1 MSDLSLTPGE
11 VLSGTPIAQ
20 EAVDEVRDQIRIL
33 LVLQAKNEL
42 QKVISLSKTLDT
54 IQAKYQEVAMNYIT
68 NAPDEEAL
76 VMLPQIIETLTKC
89 LETSYAIINKV
100 VGNEKIMNF
109 QVINNIS
116 DSTIEIG
123 SKSETVIG
131 DLTDPVSRDRV
142 RRVVAE
148 VLKSEIFKDI
158 GE

>member
-1 MSDLSLTPGE
+1 
-11 VLSGTPIAQ
+11 
-20 EAVDEVRDQIRIL
+20 
-33 LVLQAKNEL
+33 
-42 QKVISLSKTLDT
+42 
-54 IQAKYQEVAMNYIT
+54 
-68 NAPDEEAL
+68 
-76 VMLPQIIETLTKC
+76 MLPQIIETLTKC

>member
-1 MSDLSLTPGE
+1 MSELVSLNGLTPEE
-11 VLSGTPIAQ
+11 VLSGNPISQ
-20 EAVDEVRDQIRIL
+20 DSVDEVRDQIMIL
-33 LVLQAKNEL
+33 ELLQAKNEL
-42 QKVISLSKTLDT
+42 QKVVSLSATLDT
-54 IQAKYQEVAMNYIT
+54 IQVKYQEVVTRYIET
-68 NAPDEEAL
+68 APDNEAL

-89 LETSYAIINKV
+89 LESSYAIINKV
-100 VGNEKIMNF
+100 VGNEKIMKF

-148 VLKSEIFKDI
+148 ILKDI
-158 GE
+158 GD